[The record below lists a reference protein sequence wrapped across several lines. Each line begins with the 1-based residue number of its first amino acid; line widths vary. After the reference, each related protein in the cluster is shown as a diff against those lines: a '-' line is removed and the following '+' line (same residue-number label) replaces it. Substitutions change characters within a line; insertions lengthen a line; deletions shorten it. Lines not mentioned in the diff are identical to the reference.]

1 MIKEVYMKDLLKEY
15 NVGIADLLSI
25 REAYLKLNELVGKY
39 NVDLAHKEDA
49 IEIACGDLG
58 RKGYVDVD
66 NAITCIDVWDRVIP
80 VNPINTNKNPIT
92 FVGFTV
98 GKETGYP
105 HTFYIAPDM
114 QMDIKG
120 VSETVEFTLEDLS
133 YTLSLY

>member
-15 NVGIADLLSI
+15 NVCIADLLSI

-58 RKGYVDVD
+58 RKDYVVVD
-66 NAITCIDVWDRVIP
+66 CVVAAVDVWDRVIP
-80 VNPINTNKNPIT
+80 VNPINTDKNPIT

-105 HTFYIAPDM
+105 NTFYIAPDM
-114 QMDIKG
+114 QMDIRG

>member
-1 MIKEVYMKDLLKEY
+1 MKNLVKEY
-15 NVGIADLLSI
+15 NVGIGYLLGV
-25 REAYLKLNELVGKY
+25 RDAYMKLNELVGKY

-58 RKGYVDVD
+58 RKDYVDVY
-66 NAITCIDVWDRVIP
+66 NAITCIGVWDRVIP
-80 VNPINTNKNPIT
+80 VNPINTDKNPIT

-105 HTFYIAPDM
+105 HVFYIAPDM

-120 VSETVEFTLEDLS
+120 VSETVEFTLKDLS

>member
-1 MIKEVYMKDLLKEY
+1 MKDLLKEY
-15 NVGIADLLSI
+15 NVCIADLLSI

-58 RKGYVDVD
+58 RKDYVDVD
-66 NAITCIDVWDRVIP
+66 NAITCIDVWDRVIH
-80 VNPINTNKNPIT
+80 VTPINTDKNQIT

-105 HTFYIAPDM
+105 NTFYIAPDM
-114 QMDIKG
+114 QMDIRG

>member
-1 MIKEVYMKDLLKEY
+1 MKNLVKEY
-15 NVGIADLLSI
+15 NVGITYLLGI
-25 REAYLKLNELVGKY
+25 RDAYMKLNELVGKY
-39 NVDLAHKEDA
+39 NFDLAYKEDA
-49 IEIACGDLG
+49 FELACDDLG
-58 RKGYVDVD
+58 RKDYVEVD
-66 NAITCIDVWDRVIP
+66 GGTVSVDVWDRVIP
-80 VNPINTNKNPIT
+80 VNPINTDKNPIT

>member
-1 MIKEVYMKDLLKEY
+1 MKDLLKEY
-15 NVGIADLLSI
+15 NVCIADLLSI

-58 RKGYVDVD
+58 RKDYVDVD

-80 VNPINTNKNPIT
+80 VNPINTDKNPIT

-105 HTFYIAPDM
+105 NTFYIAPDI
-114 QMDIKG
+114 QLDIKG
-120 VSETVEFTLEDLS
+120 VSDPVEVTLKDLS

>member
-1 MIKEVYMKDLLKEY
+1 MKDLLKEY
-15 NVGIADLLSI
+15 NVCIADLLSI

-39 NVDLAHKEDA
+39 NVDLAYKEDA
-49 IEIACGDLG
+49 FELACGDLG
-58 RKGYVDVD
+58 RKDYVDVD

-80 VNPINTNKNPIT
+80 VNPINTDKNQIT

-105 HTFYIAPDM
+105 NTFYITPDM
-114 QMDIKG
+114 QMDIRG

>member
-1 MIKEVYMKDLLKEY
+1 MKDLLKEY
-15 NVGIADLLSI
+15 NVCIADLLSI

-58 RKGYVDVD
+58 RKDYVDVD
-66 NAITCIDVWDRVIP
+66 NAITCIDVWDRVIH
-80 VNPINTNKNPIT
+80 VNPINTDKNQIT

-105 HTFYIAPDM
+105 NTFYIAPDM
-114 QMDIKG
+114 QMDIRG
-120 VSETVEFTLEDLS
+120 VSETVDFTLKDLS

>member
-1 MIKEVYMKDLLKEY
+1 MKNLVKEY
-15 NVGIADLLSI
+15 NVGIGYLLGV
-25 REAYLKLNELVGKY
+25 RDAYMKLNELVGKY
-39 NVDLAHKEDA
+39 NFDLAHKEDA

-66 NAITCIDVWDRVIP
+66 NVITCIDVWDRVIP
-80 VNPINTNKNPIT
+80 VNPINTDKNPIT

-105 HTFYIAPDM
+105 NTFYIAPDM
-114 QMDIKG
+114 QMDIRG
-120 VSETVEFTLEDLS
+120 VSETVEFTLKDLS

>member
-1 MIKEVYMKDLLKEY
+1 MKDLLKEY